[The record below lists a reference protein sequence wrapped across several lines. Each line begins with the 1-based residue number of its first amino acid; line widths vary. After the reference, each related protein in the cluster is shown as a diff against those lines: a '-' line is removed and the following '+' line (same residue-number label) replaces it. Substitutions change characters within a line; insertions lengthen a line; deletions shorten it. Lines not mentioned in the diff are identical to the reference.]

1 MDIMKGKFLKS
12 CTRKWRVMGQR
23 IIPCVACDSC
33 CKLSWWHLQP
43 VEKIVPDDV
52 PKGHLVVYVGEYK
65 KRFVI
70 KITLL
75 KHPLFQALLD
85 QAREVYAFTAD
96 SRLCIPCDENLFLS
110 VVQCAKSPIDDF
122 R

>member
-1 MDIMKGKFLKS
+1 MKGRFLKS
-12 CTRKWRVMGQR
+12 CMKKWQIMGQR
-23 IIPCVACDSC
+23 IIPCATCDSC
-33 CKLSWWHLQP
+33 SKLSWWPLQQ
-43 VEKIVPDDV
+43 VEKTVPYDV
-52 PKGHLVVYVGEYK
+52 PKGHLVVYVGKYK

-70 KITLL
+70 KIALL

-85 QAREVYAFTAD
+85 QAREVYEFTAD

-110 VVQCAKSPIDDF
+110 VVQCAKSPTD